1 MNKEIQPINVG
12 DITIKPDQNIMMA
25 GPCAI
30 ESEDQFNTIANA
42 VVGMG
47 ADVIRGGA
55 FKPRTNLDS
64 FQGLGEK
71 GLRYIFE
78 AGREFGVPVVTE
90 VMREDQIELIK
101 KIADGH
107 PFIFQVGSRNAQNYD
122 LLRSVGETGIPVLL
136 KRGKGSNLQEMIGAA
151 QYVTSG
157 GSPVLMC
164 ERGIVSFNSGDPHK
178 AAGRFTPDHL
188 AVLRFQ
194 EEGFMTI
201 FDPSHA
207 AGRSDHVIPLALSG
221 VAIGANGLIVEVHND
236 ACNALC
242 DGKQALNFDQFQQL
256 MTQAKAI
263 ENIVRGNNT

>member
-12 DITIKPDQNIMMA
+12 DITIRPDQNVMMA

-30 ESEDQFNTIANA
+30 ESEDQMNTIAHA

-47 ADVIRGGA
+47 AEIIRGGA
-55 FKPRTNLDS
+55 FKPRTNPDA
-64 FQGLGEK
+64 FQGLGEE

-78 AGREFGVPVVTE
+78 AGTELGVPVVTE
-90 VMREDQIELIK
+90 VMNESQIELIK
-101 KIADGH
+101 KAADGH

-122 LLRSVGETGIPVLL
+122 LLRTLGKTGIPVLL
-136 KRGKGSNLQEMIGAA
+136 KRGKGSNIQEMIGAA
-151 QYVTSG
+151 QYVMAG

-164 ERGIVSFNSGDPHK
+164 ERGIVSFNSGDPDK

-194 EEGFMTI
+194 EEGFITI

-207 AGRSDHVIPLALSG
+207 AGRNDHVVPLALSG
-221 VAIGANGLIVEVHND
+221 VAIGANGLIVEVHHD
-236 ACNALC
+236 AGNALC
-242 DGKQALNFDQFQQL
+242 DGKQALDFSQFQQL
-256 MTQAKAI
+256 MTQSKAI
-263 ENIVRGNNT
+263 ERIVKGTI